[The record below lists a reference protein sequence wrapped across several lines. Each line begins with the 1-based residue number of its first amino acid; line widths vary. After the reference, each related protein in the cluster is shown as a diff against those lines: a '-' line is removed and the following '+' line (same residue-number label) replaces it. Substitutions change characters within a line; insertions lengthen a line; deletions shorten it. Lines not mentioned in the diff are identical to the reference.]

1 MRNMI
6 KIQELAFSD
15 NVGLKNKRVQKVK
28 KSWLK
33 SEFRSVFCFYSKKT
47 QKCCFLRKNKKKN
60 IGSTIFKKIKRDK
73 SSEDYIQYKRLQ
85 KQKPL
90 CLERFQ
96 KFLNVVTKKITFSIK
111 IQDKKK
117 KIQEFY
123 KIPPS
128 VVVTKAIIWSNRRPF
143 ESSFF
148 Q

>member
-28 KSWLK
+28 KSRLK

-73 SSEDYIQYKRLQ
+73 SSEDYI
-85 KQKPL
+85 
-90 CLERFQ
+90 
-96 KFLNVVTKKITFSIK
+96 
-111 IQDKKK
+111 
-117 KIQEFY
+117 
-123 KIPPS
+123 
-128 VVVTKAIIWSNRRPF
+128 
-143 ESSFF
+143 
-148 Q
+148 